1 MKNLLKIYWNNLL
14 DKIDPKIGYIVWD
27 MHFRKHVFYSFKQL
41 EEYTKKAAMPNS
53 SYWYRDIETFTVK
66 RNSLLSKK
74 EQLIKDIL
82 K

>member
-41 EEYTKKAAMPNS
+41 EEYTKKAAMPN
-53 SYWYRDIETFTVK
+53 
-66 RNSLLSKK
+66 
-74 EQLIKDIL
+74 
-82 K
+82 